1 MSRFW
6 FSYCDH
12 SGRLLAG
19 LVMDSPSPLEARKC
33 AAAAADAGARYC
45 EGYEL
50 DPECAN
56 LIPAEAIGRMLNR
69 EEVRELAHGLETR
82 VIPKQPV
89 RPRRSVGTSTRE
101 PQATS
106 TTRPVSVICLEHD
119 KRGTPDRRTKE
130 ADHE

>member
-89 RPRRSVGTSTRE
+89 RPRRSLRTSTRE

-106 TTRPVSVICLEHD
+106 NTGPVSVICLEHN
-119 KRGTPDRRTKE
+119 KRGT
-130 ADHE
+130 

>member
-1 MSRFW
+1 
-6 FSYCDH
+6 
-12 SGRLLAG
+12 
-19 LVMDSPSPLEARKC
+19 MDSPIPLEARKC

-69 EEVRELAHGLETR
+69 EEVRKLAHELETR
-82 VIPKQPV
+82 VIPKRPV
-89 RPRRSVGTSTRE
+89 RPRRSLRTSTRE

-106 TTRPVSVICLEHD
+106 NTGPVSVICLEQNN
-119 KRGTPDRRTKE
+119 RGT
-130 ADHE
+130 

>member
-1 MSRFW
+1 
-6 FSYCDH
+6 
-12 SGRLLAG
+12 
-19 LVMDSPSPLEARKC
+19 MDSPSPLQAQKC

-69 EEVRELAHGLETR
+69 EEVRELAHELETR
-82 VIPKQPV
+82 VIPKRPV
-89 RPRRSVGTSTRE
+89 RPRWSLRTSTRE

-106 TTRPVSVICLEHD
+106 NTGPVSVICLED
-119 KRGTPDRRTKE
+119 NKPET
-130 ADHE
+130 